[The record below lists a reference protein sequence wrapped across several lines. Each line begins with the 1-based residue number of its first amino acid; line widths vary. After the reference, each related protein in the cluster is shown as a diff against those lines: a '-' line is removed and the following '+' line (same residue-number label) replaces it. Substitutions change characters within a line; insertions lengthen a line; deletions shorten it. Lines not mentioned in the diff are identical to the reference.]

1 MHFKIFIIGVLSF
14 VLSTIQVLHGQI
26 KPASTSIRIFGTC
39 QNCSPLNQIQKTTV
53 NVASKLNVSSNKQVS
68 GALAA
73 IRTNA
78 AAPQMQYSGNFFTAG
93 TSYGIPSTSTSIA
106 VNGSNLQGSI
116 TITLAN
122 GFEVS
127 VDNIS
132 FTNSVTVGAAGS
144 VSATVYIRLSG
155 KVNVGQ
161 YDGNLTLATAGAQNL
176 VKNIARGT
184 VVPTQLNIWGKV
196 VKVYGDELPATV
208 IFSKGD
214 PGFVTDVPGLQNGNT
229 AKSIKFTFSGGRAG
243 TDPVGDYSDKVSL
256 SDFQGENG
264 FLASNYDIHYN
275 GTNQMNIVP
284 APLTITATEVTKAYG
299 TTLTDGPKPD
309 GFSSVGL
316 KNFENIGNVTMHYGA
331 GAEALAVVGTYPLS
345 VIPIGA
351 GGGTFLPGNY
361 DITYQSAD
369 LKVMQAGPILHNL
382 GQLYPM
388 QIVYGDGVG
397 SSSAKIRVSGEY
409 LTDNVI
415 VNAPD
420 GFIISLD
427 DRNFGKTVQ
436 LSPNASGAIPGAT
449 IYIRLMPTAQ
459 VKQTYDSNVIFTTA
473 GASLTAHVV
482 GTVIPAPLTITV
494 INVTKP
500 YGTTLANIP
509 STENFTVYGLKNNET
524 VGTIAIKYDN
534 GAQATAAQG
543 FYSGSVIP
551 YNAGGGTFSPDN
563 YIITY
568 LPADL
573 TVGPPAPAI
582 SYTGQQVALQT
593 VYGTASVAQVIN
605 ISGSDLTGD
614 IIITAPPGFQV
625 SKDNNIFNNSVT
637 LSPASGSASS
647 MIYIRLTANA
657 AAGNHTSNLSAGTT
671 GTNDIVV
678 PVTGNVTPAPLT
690 VAAKPV
696 LKTYG
701 VKLNSGSSAD
711 FTANGLQNGETI
723 GAVMIT
729 YGDGAVATD
738 HVGVYPLSATPSG
751 ATGGSFNSGNYIIQ
765 YIPSGIEINKAPL
778 SIKANDLAKAFLKPN
793 PTLTITYIGFVN
805 NDGPAQLTVLP
816 IINTAAQP
824 ASSPGKYPITVSGA
838 DADNY
843 IISYV
848 PGVLTIFPSSN
859 EIKIY
864 NTFTPNG
871 DGSND
876 LWAISDLQ
884 YYPNCTVDIYNRYGQ
899 QIYFSKGYSHPWD
912 GNYKGKPV
920 PTGCYYYVINPND
933 GTANKFAGYL
943 TVMR

>member
-1 MHFKIFIIGVLSF
+1 MSQ
-14 VLSTIQVLHGQI
+14 IQVLYAQI
-26 KPASTSIRIFGTC
+26 KPASTSIQIFGAC
-39 QNCSPLNQIQKTTV
+39 QNCSTVNQTQKTTV
-53 NVASKLNVSSNKQVS
+53 NVASKINVSSNKRVPDVLS
-68 GALAA
+68 A

-78 AAPQMQYSGNFFTAG
+78 AAPQVQYSGNFFTVS
-93 TSYGIPSTSTSIA
+93 TSYGIPSASTSIT
-106 VNGSNLQGSI
+106 VTGSNLQGGI
-116 TITLAN
+116 TVTAAN

-127 VDNIS
+127 VDNIN
-132 FTNSVTVGAAGS
+132 FTNSIAVGAAGS

-161 YDGNLTLATAGAQNL
+161 YNGNFTLATAGAQDQ
-176 VKNIARGT
+176 VVNISRGT
-184 VVPTQLNIWGKV
+184 VVPTQLNVWGKV
-196 VKVYGDELPATV
+196 VKVYGDEFPVTV
-208 IFSKGD
+208 LFSKGD
-214 PGFVTDVPGLQNGNT
+214 PGFITNMPGLQNGNT
-229 AKSIKFTFSGGRAG
+229 AKSIKFTFSGGRAA

-299 TTLTDGPKPD
+299 TTLSDGPKSD

-331 GAEALAVVGTYPLS
+331 GAEASAAVGTYPLS

-369 LKVMQAGPILHNL
+369 LKVLPTGPILHDL
-382 GQLYPM
+382 GQLYTM

-473 GASLTAHVV
+473 GTSLTAHVV

-509 STENFTVYGLKNNET
+509 STSNFTVLGLKNNET
-524 VGTIAIKYDN
+524 VGTIAIKYSD

-563 YIITY
+563 YTITY

-573 TVGPPAPAI
+573 TVGPPAPSI
-582 SYTGQQVALQT
+582 SYAGQQVTLQT
-593 VYGTASVAQVIN
+593 VYGTASMAQGID
-605 ISGSDLTGD
+605 ISGSNLTGN
-614 IIITAPPGFQV
+614 IIVTAPSGFQV
-625 SKDNNIFNNSVT
+625 SNDNNIFNNSVT
-637 LSPASGSASS
+637 LSPVGGSASS
-647 MIYIRLTANA
+647 MVYIRLTSDAT
-657 AAGNHTSNLSAGTT
+657 AGNHTSNLNASSAGAQ
-671 GTNDIVV
+671 DLVI
-678 PVTGNVTPAPLT
+678 PVIGNVTPAPL
-690 VAAKPV
+690 VVKAIPV
-696 LKTYG
+696 LKIYG
-701 VKLNSGSSAD
+701 EKLVNGSSANFD
-711 FTANGLQNGETI
+711 EIGLKNGETI
-723 GAVMIT
+723 NSVT
-729 YGDGAVATD
+729 LNYGEGGNAAAHT
-738 HVGVYPLSATPSG
+738 GVYDLSITPSG
-751 ATGGSFNSGNYIIQ
+751 ATGGTFNPDNYIIQ
-765 YIPSGIEINKAPL
+765 YVPGAITINKAPL
-778 SIKANDLAKAFLKPN
+778 TIKADDLSKAFLKSN
-793 PTLTITYIGFVN
+793 PTLTVTYTGFVN
-805 NDGPAQLTVLP
+805 NDGPAQ
-816 IINTAAQP
+816 IIQQPVISTTAET
-824 ASSPGKYPITVSGA
+824 SSNPGKYPIIVSGA
-838 DADNY
+838 QSDDY
-843 IISYV
+843 IISYI
-848 PGVLTIFPSSN
+848 PGELTVFLSSKD
-859 EIKIY
+859 IKIY

-871 DGSND
+871 DGVND
-876 LWAISDLQ
+876 QWIINDLQ
-884 YYPNCTVDIYNRYGQ
+884 YYSNCTVDIFNRYGL
-899 QIYFSKGYSHPWD
+899 QIYFSRGYSHPWD
-912 GNYKGKPV
+912 GTYKGKPV
-920 PTGCYYYVINPND
+920 PTGSYYYVINPND

-943 TVMR
+943 TVLR